1 MDVTLDRQGSPRGIA
16 IAAEPL
22 QFSRAIVE
30 KIEKC
35 KVPSFGKVYKSLGPL
50 RKVIWGPNIDWV

>member
-1 MDVTLDRQGSPRGIA
+1 MSMDVTLDHQGSPRGIA

-22 QFSRAIVE
+22 QLSRTIVE

-35 KVPSFGKVYKSLGPL
+35 KVPSFGKVYKSLGP
-50 RKVIWGPNIDWV
+50 